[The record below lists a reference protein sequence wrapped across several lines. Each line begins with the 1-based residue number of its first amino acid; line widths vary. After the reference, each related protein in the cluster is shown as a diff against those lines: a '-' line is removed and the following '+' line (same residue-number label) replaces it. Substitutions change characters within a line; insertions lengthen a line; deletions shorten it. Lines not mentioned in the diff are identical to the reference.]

1 MEVATFSMNSADF
14 FERDAFLAKLVPGSV
29 E

>member
-1 MEVATFSMNSADF
+1 MEVATPSMNSADF
-14 FERDAFLAKLVPGSV
+14 FERDAFLAGSVPGGA